1 MENPNVEK
9 IIENYRRHSFDPI
22 YLGIILH
29 TIVDT
34 FSHQGFSGMLSYRN
48 KIDDVEPPLKSEKK
62 RPKSKFADIINRI
75 CIFVEYV
82 GSEIFSVGHAEANIR
97 PDLPYLSW
105 SYVNSQ
111 GKIKKINN
119 IEITEKALFYVYDL
133 LIEEAKKQNIEIKSN
148 RTEIVSKIIEKVK
161 EFRIE
166 SKAKRY
172 KKWINAIKNGDF
184 GIEEEV
190 EYKADNVQND
200 WLLKFNENAID
211 HKEFVQK
218 EILKDIFAKGYI

>member
-1 MENPNVEK
+1 MC
-9 IIENYRRHSFDPI
+9 
-22 YLGIILH
+22 IL
-29 TIVDT
+29 IK
-34 FSHQGFSGMLSYRN
+34 Y
-48 KIDDVEPPLKSEKK
+48 I
-62 RPKSKFADIINRI
+62 
-75 CIFVEYV
+75 
-82 GSEIFSVGHAEANIR
+82 GSEIFSVGHAEANVR

-105 SYVNSQ
+105 SYKSFQ

-119 IEITEKALFYVYDL
+119 VEITEKALFYVYDL
-133 LIEEAKKQNIEIKSN
+133 LIEEAKKQNIEIKSD

-166 SKAKRY
+166 NKFKRY
-172 KKWINAIKNGDF
+172 NKWINAIKNGDF

-190 EYKADNVQND
+190 EYKADKVPND
-200 WLLKFNENAID
+200 WLLKFNKNATD